1 MERGKLRRTA
11 LFSSKYLLVS
21 PSMERLNDFEAEH
34 SHPRPTHM
42 HVHPPVPPSPS
53 LSQQRR
59 GIAQGWPEP
68 TAACWGSDLY
78 LWGSSTKLSQKLVV
92 NLCWCPVPRSF
103 FSLWA
108 GFAMNTEQAFQ
119 TARGGDKHLGNSW
132 RWPTSRRQHRQRS
145 LKCRGRWCSVSQ
157 ILTSLF
163 LKISLKVSR
172 LRLYSF
178 LNEYIKTLP

>member
-1 MERGKLRRTA
+1 
-11 LFSSKYLLVS
+11 
-21 PSMERLNDFEAEH
+21 
-34 SHPRPTHM
+34 M
-42 HVHPPVPPSPS
+42 HVHPPVPPFSFPFPAKAWDSTGVTWAHGSLVGLRLIFMRLEYKAEPETGGNPLLVPCTPVLFFSSELVLLWTPS
-53 LSQQRR
+53 
-59 GIAQGWPEP
+59 
-68 TAACWGSDLY
+68 
-78 LWGSSTKLSQKLVV
+78 KLS
-92 NLCWCPVPRSF
+92 
-103 FSLWA
+103 
-108 GFAMNTEQAFQ
+108 Q

-178 LNEYIKTLP
+178 LNEYIKILP